1 MSLFYRYQAIFFR
14 ALLCV
19 VTTAIVV
26 YLLPRGASFQYEIQ
40 EGKPWQYE
48 TLLSPYDFPIQ
59 KTKEELN
66 LERQAL
72 EASVPRYFSAQPN
85 TTIAVLAAFDTYA
98 ATLPA
103 TPNVSAVL
111 INWRTMLEEMYA
123 IGLIPESERVDVNES
138 VALVNGTRQS
148 TVQLSD
154 LYTNKEA
161 KDLLQSQL
169 DAFESEI
176 LSETSLQYLLS
187 LVAPNVAYDEEL
199 TRQFKAESV
208 AEIVTVRGLVTKGT
222 RIIAKGEVV
231 EGEKLQKLIS
241 LQQEFES
248 QTWTQSN
255 TTWIILG
262 YSLLVFVPV
271 LLLFVFLWRTR
282 PTVFENNKR
291 LLFLCV
297 NVLLMVLLT
306 KAVVDV
312 NPQYVYAVPIC
323 MLPLLMRTFFD
334 TRVALFT
341 LLITLFLIAFL
352 VPNSFEFIYLQI
364 MAGILASLTVN
375 DLYRRAKLFISV
387 GLIVGLYAISYVAF
401 TLIHDG
407 NLLQLSYDVLL
418 LFVING
424 LAILFVQ
431 PLIYIFE
438 KLFGLVSDASL
449 LELSDTNS
457 KLLRE
462 LADKSPGT
470 FQHSLQVANIAE
482 AAANAIGANTLL
494 TRVGALYHD
503 IGKMKNPVFFS
514 ENQTTYNPH
523 DDLSPEVSAKIIIDH
538 VLNGITN
545 ARKSK
550 LPDRIIDFIRT
561 HHGTTTVL
569 YFLQQAQQE
578 NPNIEVEQF
587 QYPGPKPFS
596 KETAIVMISDGVEAA
611 SKSLKEPTAEKIIAF
626 VDKIVQR
633 LMDEKQFL
641 EANIT
646 LREIETVKSVLCEK
660 LISSYHLRVSYPE

>member
-1 MSLFYRYQAIFFR
+1 MKFFYRYQAAFYKAF
-14 ALLCV
+14 LCL
-19 VTTAIVV
+19 VTTALVV
-26 YLLPRGASFQYEIQ
+26 YMLPRGASFKYEIQ

-48 TLLSPYDFPIQ
+48 TLLAPYDFPIQ
-59 KTKEELN
+59 KSKEELSR
-66 LERQAL
+66 EREAL
-72 EASVPRYFSAQPN
+72 EASVPRYFSVQDETLTSILN
-85 TTIAVLAAFDTYA
+85 YFDEYA
-98 ATLPA
+98 RTLPA
-103 TPNVSAVL
+103 TPEHNAVL
-111 INWRTMLEEMYA
+111 INWRTVIEEIYA
-123 IGLIPESERVDVNES
+123 VGVISDAQIIAENETVAMVND
-138 VALVNGTRQS
+138 TRQS
-148 TVQLSD
+148 KTSIAD
-154 LYTNKEA
+154 LYNEKEA
-161 KDLLQSQL
+161 KDILLSQL
-169 DAFESEI
+169 AVFGSDV
-176 LSETSLQYLLS
+176 LSEATLQYLLS
-187 LVAPNVAYDEEL
+187 LIVPNIYFDEEL
-199 TRQFKAESV
+199 TLQFKSIAV
-208 AEIVTVRGLVTKGT
+208 AGIIPIRGLVTKGT
-222 RIIAKGEVV
+222 RIIAKGEVI
-231 EGEKLQKLIS
+231 EGEKLQRLKS

-262 YSLLVFVPV
+262 YSLLVLVPV

-282 PTVFENNKR
+282 KMVFENNKR
-291 LLFLCV
+291 LTFLCL
-297 NVLLMVLLT
+297 NVLLMVMLT
-306 KAVVDV
+306 KVVIDV
-312 NPQYVYAVPIC
+312 DPQYVYAVPIC

-334 TRVALFT
+334 TRIALFT
-341 LLITLFLIAFL
+341 LLTTLFLIAFL

-407 NLLQLSYDVLL
+407 NLLQLSYEVLL

-438 KLFGLVSDASL
+438 KVFGLVSDASL

-462 LADKSPGT
+462 LADKAPGT

-503 IGKMKNPVFFS
+503 IGKLKNPVFFS
-514 ENQTTYNPH
+514 ENQATYSPH
-523 DDLSPEVSAKIIIDH
+523 EDLEPEVSAKIIIDH
-538 VLNGITN
+538 VINGITN

-550 LPDRIIDFIRT
+550 LPDRVIDFIRT

-569 YFLQQAQQE
+569 FFLQQAQQI
-578 NPNIEVEQF
+578 NPDIDVEQF

-611 SKSLKEPTAEKIIAF
+611 SKSLKEPTAEKIVAF
-626 VDKIVQR
+626 VDKIVNR
-633 LMDEKQFL
+633 LMDENQFL

-646 LREIETVKSVLCEK
+646 LREIETVKKVLTEK